1 LNKPQPGI
9 RAASPDGT
17 PQKAPPVFRPA
28 VMAPV
33 KPRISVQ
40 PKAAMSFRLETRPAP
55 PVYRP
60 QENISQLK
68 PAGASRTALSQG
80 RISAPPGV
88 QPKFSFLATTI
99 QRAKKAESTSVRL
112 KIKDTWYA
120 GETGQDHGHAEMD
133 ALHRYIDAQGGVDK
147 AVAHFK
153 RARGLVV
160 ECTEKSVCVRC
171 TLVLKTLGFE
181 CSEDTVWGVD
191 PMGSTE
197 WGASMNVKAFLKEY
211 GLDVEKIAK

>member
-1 LNKPQPGI
+1 MN
-9 RAASPDGT
+9 
-17 PQKAPPVFRPA
+17 
-28 VMAPV
+28 
-33 KPRISVQ
+33 
-40 PKAAMSFRLETRPAP
+40 FRLETRPAP

-60 QENISQLK
+60 QQKVSQLK
-68 PAGASRTALSQG
+68 ASGTNCNAFAQKA
-80 RISAPPGV
+80 ISGPPGIR
-88 QPKFSFLATTI
+88 PGCSHLAATI

-112 KIKDTWYA
+112 KIKSTWYD
-120 GETGQDHGHAEMD
+120 GETGKGHGHAEMD
-133 ALHRYIDAQGGVDK
+133 ALHEYIGAQGGVDN

-160 ECTEKSVCVRC
+160 ECTKKPVCVRC

-197 WGASMNVKAFLKEY
+197 WGASMNVKAFLQEY